1 MNNILYFVIF
11 CMFSL
16 ITYWTC
22 LIIDNI
28 ISSYKLRQK
37 TKKTEQLNLKRTSEI
52 KVGTKLRKTNVNK
65 NPFISPSYKDIE
77 ILDIKNSYDGTMWYQ
92 YKESLGGIKT
102 LEACPAEKI
111 INDPSWEILK

>member
-1 MNNILYFVIF
+1 MAYFVIF
-11 CMFSL
+11 CMFG
-16 ITYWTC
+16 IVIFGIC
-22 LIIDNI
+22 LIIDNT

-37 TKKTEQLNLKRTSEI
+37 IKKAEQLNLKRTSEI
-52 KVGTKLRKTNVNK
+52 KVGTKLRKTNLNK

-92 YKESLGGIKT
+92 YKETLGGLKT

-111 INDPSWEILK
+111 INDHSWEILK